1 MHLNKPRLFAVVGLL
16 ATLSS
21 APAFT
26 VKRNVN
32 AANQPVEQ
40 VVIFDQNAGHEH
52 IHLVPKG
59 KNCAMGYAE
68 NGAIEIKFTGSTE
81 ALPEIRWTPGEG
93 RPAQFNAHDYTYV
106 ILRCQWSGSQ
116 TRTFPNGRTV
126 EQKPDNPWFTT
137 MLLDAEGVRTSALN
151 LASISETEAVPWE
164 MTTMKIP
171 MSLFLQTA
179 FNDPTQLEAIAFKVG
194 GTHSYNERDYTFTI
208 EKIALAN

>member
-1 MHLNKPRLFAVVGLL
+1 MQLTRPLIFASAALL
-16 ATLSS
+16 AMLSN
-21 APAFT
+21 ATAFT

-32 AANQPVEQ
+32 AADQPKEEIVL
-40 VVIFDQNAGHEH
+40 FDKNAGHEH
-52 IHLVPKG
+52 IKLIPNG
-59 KNCAMGYAE
+59 KECSIDFAE
-68 NGAIEIKFTGSTE
+68 DGAIQIKFTGNTE

-93 RPAQFNAHDYTYV
+93 RPAQFSAHDYTYV
-106 ILRCQWSGSQ
+106 IMRCQWSGSQ

-151 LASISETEAVPWE
+151 LASISETESMPWE

-194 GTHSYNERDYTFTI
+194 GTHSYNERSYTFTI